1 MDIYEQN
8 DIAEAEGMATLLES
22 WSADDVRVSVRK
34 ELQRG
39 IDDGE
44 GLDGRALE
52 LVKIMHDLPAD
63 NFTDGECLDL
73 IAIVVDAW
81 RELDL

>member
-1 MDIYEQN
+1 MRPFEEL
-8 DIAEAEGMATLLES
+8 EAEEMEALKVIHNSAADTRAAVLE
-22 WSADDVRVSVRK
+22 

-52 LVKIMHDLPAD
+52 MVQAMLELPGEHF
-63 NFTDGECLDL
+63 NDGECLDF
-73 IAIVVDAW
+73 IGIVLDAW
-81 RELDL
+81 RAIEL

>member
-1 MDIYEQN
+1 MQ
-8 DIAEAEGMATLLES
+8 
-22 WSADDVRVSVRK
+22 K
-34 ELQRG
+34 G

-52 LVKIMHDLPAD
+52 LVMVMHDLPGE

-73 IAIVVDAW
+73 IGIVIDAW
-81 RELDL
+81 RALDL